1 MLKIIREILLKI
13 VNDID
18 TGNSNLSPEECEEVI
33 EYLSGITN
41 KNEKLSKYQ
50 ACKYLKVSRATFDNY
65 VKAKK
70 IIGITYSNFKH
81 KCSIVVIGLTTSAE
95 EFQNTFDH
103 EKGHLAMHISSA
115 LKIKPYGEEYQYLTG
130 EIGQSMFKIAKRFL
144 CDDCRQKLVI
154 EIKEIDKKD

>member
-50 ACKYLKVSRATFDNY
+50 ACKYGSTEHLFGGLRLARNCILCSR
-65 VKAKK
+65 
-70 IIGITYSNFKH
+70 
-81 KCSIVVIGLTTSAE
+81 
-95 EFQNTFDH
+95 
-103 EKGHLAMHISSA
+103 
-115 LKIKPYGEEYQYLTG
+115 YLLY
-130 EIGQSMFKIAKRFL
+130 R
-144 CDDCRQKLVI
+144 
-154 EIKEIDKKD
+154 

>member
-70 IIGITYSNFKH
+70 IPNGRKQIGFKELFWY
-81 KCSIVVIGLTTSAE
+81 KK
-95 EFQNTFDH
+95 D
-103 EKGHLAMHISSA
+103 LA
-115 LKIKPYGEEYQYLTG
+115 G

>member
-50 ACKYLKVSRATFDNY
+50 ACKYLKSR
-65 VKAKK
+65 
-70 IIGITYSNFKH
+70 
-81 KCSIVVIGLTTSAE
+81 
-95 EFQNTFDH
+95 
-103 EKGHLAMHISSA
+103 
-115 LKIKPYGEEYQYLTG
+115 
-130 EIGQSMFKIAKRFL
+130 
-144 CDDCRQKLVI
+144 
-154 EIKEIDKKD
+154 

>member
-50 ACKYLKVSRATFDNY
+50 ACKYLKVSRAL
-65 VKAKK
+65 
-70 IIGITYSNFKH
+70 
-81 KCSIVVIGLTTSAE
+81 LTIMLR
-95 EFQNTFDH
+95 QR
-103 EKGHLAMHISSA
+103 
-115 LKIKPYGEEYQYLTG
+115 
-130 EIGQSMFKIAKRFL
+130 RFL
-144 CDDCRQKLVI
+144 MVVNK
-154 EIKEIDKKD
+154 

>member
-1 MLKIIREILLKI
+1 MDLCNPLKLRNLRGFFILI
-13 VNDID
+13 V
-18 TGNSNLSPEECEEVI
+18 TLCFSL
-33 EYLSGITN
+33 L
-41 KNEKLSKYQ
+41 L
-50 ACKYLKVSRATFDNY
+50 F
-65 VKAKK
+65 
-70 IIGITYSNFKH
+70 
-81 KCSIVVIGLTTSAE
+81 IVVIGLTTSAE

>member
-50 ACKYLKVSRATFDNY
+50 ACKYFY
-65 VKAKK
+65 K
-70 IIGITYSNFKH
+70 I
-81 KCSIVVIGLTTSAE
+81 
-95 EFQNTFDH
+95 
-103 EKGHLAMHISSA
+103 
-115 LKIKPYGEEYQYLTG
+115 
-130 EIGQSMFKIAKRFL
+130 
-144 CDDCRQKLVI
+144 CRRNAAFFCLYTI
-154 EIKEIDKKD
+154 N

>member
-70 IIGITYSNFKH
+70 IPNGRKQIGFKE
-81 KCSIVVIGLTTSAE
+81 L
-95 EFQNTFDH
+95 FW
-103 EKGHLAMHISSA
+103 
-115 LKIKPYGEEYQYLTG
+115 Y
-130 EIGQSMFKIAKRFL
+130 
-144 CDDCRQKLVI
+144 
-154 EIKEIDKKD
+154 KKDFHCSYWIDNICWRISKYIWSWKRSFSNAY